1 MLIQTFMAAYR
12 VQTLNISSRQKA
24 SRCCDSQYFRRCQV
38 SQFPAPMPTVPL
50 PRVPKIQLCLL
61 LDLLLGHFYAHEF
74 QDRKTYHGLQV
85 TDGSGQA
92 SLVPAAELQLR
103 PHVKCPTEEGGLR
116 LELLLSA
123 NGSWCKTSP

>member
-12 VQTLNISSRQKA
+12 IQTPNIFSRQKA

-38 SQFPAPMPTVPL
+38 NQFPAPMPTVPL
-50 PRVPKIQLCLL
+50 PRVPKIQLF
-61 LDLLLGHFYAHEF
+61 LLLGLFYAHEF
-74 QDRKTYHGLQV
+74 QDRKTYQGLQV

-116 LELLLSA
+116 PELLLSA
-123 NGSWCKTSP
+123 NGS